1 MNGLSWGFVKR
12 EKNKPT
18 AAHVKTA
25 QTKPHKLSWGLR
37 KRLYRQTAS
46 QLENQGVLP
55 KVLEDFRDRQTRR
68 NRKKAAAA
76 VHHIYRQVR
85 DGATLVDAMGSNLTD
100 LERTLLGSGET
111 AGRLAESMNLILR
124 TREMTDRMTR
134 ALAGSLFSPVT
145 YALALY
151 ATLVLFGDYI
161 VPQFASTA
169 PVSKWTGWAYAM
181 YLLGQIAVGWTGP
194 ILLVLLVAAVAVTL
208 WAMPRWTGRGRT
220 FCDRY
225 VFPFTI
231 YREIAGFSWL
241 VAFATLISAGVPN
254 VDALE
259 TQLATASPWLRSRL
273 LPIRAGL
280 RNGLNMGAA
289 MRMSGYDFPSL
300 DLIDDVAAYVDYA
313 DFPVKIKNVCDT
325 YAATLERM
333 LLFKGMVLSAIFTA
347 MMFAMMAV
355 LQLGANEL
363 SSILST
369 SYGSF

>member
-1 MNGLSWGFVKR
+1 MSGLLLRLFKR
-12 EKNKPT
+12 DTSPSPVARGQNAPT
-18 AAHVKTA
+18 KA
-25 QTKPHKLSWGLR
+25 PRLSWGLR

-46 QLENQGVLP
+46 QLENDGVLP
-55 KVLEDFRDRQTRR
+55 KVLEDFRDRQVRR
-68 NRKKAAAA
+68 KRKKAAAA
-76 VHHIYRQVR
+76 VHHIYRQVK
-85 DGATLVDAMGSNLTD
+85 DGATLVAAMDSNLTS
-100 LERTLLGSGET
+100 LERTLLGSGEK

-124 TREMTDRMTR
+124 TRDMTDRMTR
-134 ALAGSLFSPVT
+134 ALAGSLFSPIT

-151 ATLVLFGDYI
+151 ATLVVFGDYI
-161 VPQFASTA
+161 VPQFASAA
-169 PVSKWTGWAYAM
+169 PVSRWTGWAYVM

-194 ILLVLLVAAVAVTL
+194 VLLVLLTAATGFTL

-273 LPIRAGL
+273 LPIKAGL

-300 DLIDDVAAYVDYA
+300 DLIDEVAAYVDYA
-313 DFPVKIKNVCDT
+313 DFPAKIKNVCDT

-333 LLFKGMVLSAIFTA
+333 LLLKGMVLSGVFTA
-347 MMFAMMAV
+347 LMFAMMAV

-363 SSILST
+363 SSILSS
-369 SYGSF
+369 SYALF